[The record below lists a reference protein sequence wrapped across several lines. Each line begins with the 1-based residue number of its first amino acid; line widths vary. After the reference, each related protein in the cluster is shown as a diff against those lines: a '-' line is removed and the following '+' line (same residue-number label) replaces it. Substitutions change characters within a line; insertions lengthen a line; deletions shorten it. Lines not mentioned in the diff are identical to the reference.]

1 VREHSVQMTQP
12 GSGGNLSALTAAD
25 SVGDRVPACAR
36 GTVHSVFAHAF
47 NIETATGELVTLL
60 APELGATPHGIRL
73 AVPAARFDAWLHA
86 GEEAILRDA
95 VLRLPQVG
103 VAVDL
108 AAAAIWH
115 GTVAGIALET
125 RSSATEA
132 RLRELRAIVSER
144 APRQGIAA
152 AFRHGASHATFLE
165 RAFIARLAHTL
176 PTFARATDRRD
187 VDAIVEVAARLVGLG
202 PGLTPAGDDFLTGYL
217 AALRSR
223 VGSGAWRDASL
234 AALAAALVPLFVR
247 TNAISR
253 QMLDDAAHGR
263 FAQSLVDVTL
273 ALSGAGN
280 INAAAARALACGH
293 SSGADALCGLLFGYA
308 PGLLEMQFDAGR
320 IAAAA

>member
-1 VREHSVQMTQP
+1 MTRP
-12 GSGGNLSALTAAD
+12 GRGAGMLTVIIAN

-36 GTVHSVFAHAF
+36 GTVHSVFAHAC
-47 NIETATGELVTLL
+47 NIETASGELVTLL
-60 APELGATPHGIRL
+60 APELGAAPHGIRL
-73 AVPAARFDAWLHA
+73 AVQVARFDAWLHA

-95 VLRLPQVG
+95 VLRLPQAG
-103 VAVDL
+103 VAFDL
-108 AAAAIWH
+108 AAAAIWR
-115 GTVAGIALET
+115 GTVAGIALQT

-132 RLRELRAIVSER
+132 RLRELRAIVLER

-165 RAFIARLAHTL
+165 RAFFTRLAQTL
-176 PTFARATDRRD
+176 PVLARATEHHDMGA
-187 VDAIVEVAARLVGLG
+187 VATAAARLVGLG

-217 AALRSR
+217 AALWSR
-223 VGSGAWRDASL
+223 AGSRAWQD

-253 QMLDDAAHGR
+253 QMLDDAAQGR
-263 FAQSLVDVTL
+263 FAQALVDVTL

-280 INAAAARALACGH
+280 INAATARALASGH

>member
-1 VREHSVQMTQP
+1 MQTVVIA
-12 GSGGNLSALTAAD
+12 N

-36 GTVHSVFAHAF
+36 GTVHSVFAHAC
-47 NIETATGELVTLL
+47 NIEIASGELVTLL
-60 APELGATPHGIRL
+60 APQLGAAPHGIRL
-73 AVPAARFDAWLHA
+73 AVQVARFDAWLHA

-95 VLRLPQVG
+95 VLRLPQAG

-108 AAAAIWH
+108 AAAAIWR

-132 RLRELRAIVSER
+132 RLRELCAIVLER
-144 APRQGIAA
+144 APRPGIAA

-165 RAFIARLAHTL
+165 RAFLARLAQTL
-176 PTFARATDRRD
+176 PVLARATERHDM
-187 VDAIVEVAARLVGLG
+187 DAIAEAAAHLVGLG

-217 AALRSR
+217 AALWSR
-223 VGSGAWRDASL
+223 AGFGAKQEAGL
-234 AALAAALVPLFVR
+234 TALAAVLAPLFAR

-263 FAQSLVDVTL
+263 FAQALVDVTL

-280 INAAAARALACGH
+280 INAAAARALASGH
-293 SSGADALCGLLFGYA
+293 SSGADALCGLLFGCA
-308 PGLLEMQFDAGR
+308 PGLLEMQFDAGC